1 MPSST
6 FRLIHDNVDRSL
18 LRQRS
23 CCTCESSLVLLSLTT
38 SRSDAL
44 AVNLARVVFG
54 DSETRAACVYTA
66 LRDKR
71 SSVARSVSR
80 IWVALVDLSLSTTC
94 CSVAYGVSRILAA
107 LVDAALRAKRC
118 SVTRGVSRRR
128 AALVDAASRTKC
140 CTVASCD
147 SRCSAAHVALFLLR
161 CCHRAVGESSFSL
174 E

>member
-71 SSVARSVSR
+71 SSVTRGVPR
-80 IWVALVDLSLSTTC
+80 ILAILVEAALHDKCS
-94 CSVAYGVSRILAA
+94 SVARGVSRILAT
-107 LVDAALRAKRC
+107 LVN
-118 SVTRGVSRRR
+118 
-128 AALVDAASRTKC
+128 AASRAKHRC
-140 CTVASCD
+140 C
-147 SRCSAAHVALFLLR
+147 AARVALLLLR
-161 CCHRAVGESSFSL
+161 CLRRAVGESLFNL